1 MSIAKFISTLGVAA
15 AFTVAAAT
23 APAAFAADNA
33 VSGPVR
39 TMDDLMQ
46 NGWFCMRS
54 VDGYWLCTNPF
65 DVTYTCQLRVCW
77 PTPMRSG
84 DRVSRMPNGAA
95 TMAAPAPQ
103 TSGAETRSAT
113 RATPRR

>member
-1 MSIAKFISTLGVAA
+1 MSIAKFLATLSVAA

-23 APAAFAADNA
+23 ASAASAADNA

-54 VDGYWLCTNPF
+54 VEGYWLCTNPY

-77 PTPMRSG
+77 PTPVRSG
-84 DRVSRMPNGAA
+84 NRVSRMPSGAA
-95 TMAAPAPQ
+95 TRADPPPQ
-103 TSGAETRSAT
+103 TSTVEPPSAT